1 MKTPRELLLTR
12 HQKAEPQLN
21 AVRERATKDFGVEA
35 TPTFFING
43 KKYSG
48 EQSVEQMSALIDS
61 LL

>member
-1 MKTPRELLLTR
+1 MTDQKLLEDVR
-12 HQKAEPQLN
+12 
-21 AVRERATKDFGVEA
+21 AVRDRGAKDFGVDA

-48 EQSVEQMSALIDS
+48 AMTVDEMSALIDS